1 MKEEQIR
8 KALNAHWQISAD
20 GDPNAEP
27 DNLRLRKVCD
37 NADSDDGAA
46 TECPTARFLI
56 HSHKSSGAPFFA
68 SFAKGG
74 MDVARTAAQPQ
85 KLESHPSCLLRRV
98 GWRVLAQQQRHKS
111 GAHLRDSLIV
121 AKVGIVR
128 NATVFFVPTIGSKL
142 QAEVPITPIP
152 GNFGPIGRVGDHA
165 GRVLFACEREPIGR
179 GAGRARHRYNC
190 LQNIAIEHFGA
201 ARGRKVYAK
210 PQLFR

>member
-37 NADSDDGAA
+37 NADSDDSAA

-56 HSHKSSGAPFFA
+56 HSHKSSSAHSSRLLRRVRWTLLAQQHSHKSSGA
-68 SFAKGG
+68 
-74 MDVARTAAQPQ
+74 
-85 KLESHPSCLLRRV
+85 HPSCLLRRV

-152 GNFGPIGRVGDHA
+152 GNFGPIGKVGDHA

>member
-1 MKEEQIR
+1 VR
-8 KALNAHWQISAD
+8 RPSAPPLDFSYTATKARVPHSSRL
-20 GDPNAEP
+20 
-27 DNLRLRKVCD
+27 LRRVGWTLL
-37 NADSDDGAA
+37 AQQ
-46 TECPTARFLI
+46 
-56 HSHKSSGAPFFA
+56 HSHKSSSA
-68 SFAKGG
+68 
-74 MDVARTAAQPQ
+74 
-85 KLESHPSCLLRRV
+85 HPSCLLRRV

-201 ARGRKVYAK
+201 ARGRKVDAK
-210 PQLFR
+210 TQLFR